1 MTDRERTIIEI
12 LEEIQGQLDNM
23 EHDIHALLEIA
34 DDISTI
40 QSDVSTI
47 EGDVSTLQTDVSD
60 IDSSISDIDSSISN
74 MKDDIGFIRMNI

>member
-1 MTDRERTIIEI
+1 MADNEKTIIEI

-23 EHDIHALLEIA
+23 EHDIHTLLEIA

-60 IDSSISDIDSSISN
+60 IDSSISN